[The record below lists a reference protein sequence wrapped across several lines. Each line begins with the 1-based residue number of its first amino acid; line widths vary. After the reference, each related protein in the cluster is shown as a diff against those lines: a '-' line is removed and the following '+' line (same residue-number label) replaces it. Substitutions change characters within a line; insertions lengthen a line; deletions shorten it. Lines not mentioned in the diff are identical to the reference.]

1 MKGTMLA
8 LDSKG
13 GETIKSLAD
22 EENMWLK
29 KVARRGSK
37 ENHRDENTHFTIFQT
52 QEK

>member
-22 EENMWLK
+22 EENMWKK
-29 KVARRGSK
+29 KVVKRGNK
-37 ENHRDENTHFTIFQT
+37 ENHRDENTYFAIFQT
-52 QEK
+52 LEK